1 MWIRRK
7 QKAGRARKLSAEI
20 LEYLVFSVVVAAF
33 TFLFLYAMGQSVS
46 DVYLER
52 NEIRRCCSWAQR
64 LAEERVLE
72 RMTDATP
79 SGWQLH
85 R

>member
-46 DVYLER
+46 TSTWR
-52 NEIRRCCSWAQR
+52 GMR
-64 LAEERVLE
+64 
-72 RMTDATP
+72 
-79 SGWQLH
+79 SGWTA
-85 R
+85 